1 MSKTETDY
9 EEVGGM
15 KVYSSLQKIQLKDI
29 NLNNWNPNFCTDS
42 IRKAIED
49 DIKKNGFVDPIILQ
63 KRNKKLKKNFVII
76 NGEHRFQI
84 FKSLVEQNETKPD
97 NPAIPCTVIDC
108 NDKTAMALTIR
119 LNREH
124 GELMPDKVGKIALEL
139 SPNRNIEYLQDM
151 LFLEPDELYLL
162 TDISSKIHKREQEED
177 DDLQTT
183 REFLD
188 NTEEKATNIATGK
201 EAVVIKGILKVE
213 CPQCHAIIDVPH

>member
-9 EEVGGM
+9 EEVGGI
-15 KVYSSLQKIQLKDI
+15 KVYNSLQKIPLKDI

-63 KRNKKLKKNFVII
+63 KRNKKMKKDFVII

-84 FKSLVEQNETKPD
+84 FKSLVESNETKPD
-97 NPAIPCTVIDC
+97 NPAIPSTVIDC

-151 LFLEPDELYLL
+151 LFLDPDELFLL
-162 TDISSKIHKREQEED
+162 TDISTKIHKKQDDED
-177 DDLQTT
+177 ELQTT

-188 NTEEKATNIATGK
+188 STDEKATTATATGK